1 MLISADELMKG
12 VKVLAAWDDVTM
24 PWMSWDLKCGL
35 VRSKVKTLKF
45 MRPKLQL
52 FKELVN
58 EIPWVTVLMNR
69 EAD

>member
-1 MLISADELMKG
+1 M
-12 VKVLAAWDDVTM
+12 
-24 PWMSWDLKCGL
+24 

-45 MRPKLQL
+45 VRAKFQL

-69 EAD
+69 GTDQAWQVIRLLFLAHKSSPAWCVGNQAGQAGNQCG